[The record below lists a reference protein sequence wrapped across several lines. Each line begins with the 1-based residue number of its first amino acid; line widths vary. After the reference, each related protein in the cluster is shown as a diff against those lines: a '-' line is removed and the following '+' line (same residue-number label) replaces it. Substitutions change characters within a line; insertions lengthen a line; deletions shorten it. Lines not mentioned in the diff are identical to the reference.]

1 MFWLEVLGWAGSALL
16 VVSILQSD
24 IFRLR
29 VLNLVASVA
38 LVAYNLALAVW
49 PGVGLNLVVGLIN
62 VVYITRILREKRR
75 TSGAAGES

>member
-29 VLNLVASVA
+29 VFGLIASVA

-49 PGVGLNLVVGLIN
+49 PGVGLNVVVGLIN
-62 VVYITRILREKRR
+62 AVYIARMVREKRR
-75 TSGAAGES
+75 AAGTAGES